1 MRSIDVYIKDET
13 EYLEYVSD
21 ILNNSEFQKL
31 ESYVHHNSNRLQHSL
46 NVSFYSYKI
55 SKLFNLDSKK
65 VARASLLHDFFLI
78 DNLSV
83 SKIDRFKTLF
93 LHPRKAHFNS
103 SKYYFLSDMEQNIIL
118 SHMFPIGLDFPR
130 YKESLLVDLVD
141 DYVAI
146 YEAVYAKR
154 NEISA
159 ALTYLFIFIVNFS
172 FRRWGI
178 W

>member
-21 ILNNSEFQKL
+21 ILNNPEFKKM
-31 ESYVHHNSNRLQHSL
+31 ENYVHHNSNRLQHSL

-55 SKLFNLDSKK
+55 AKFFNLDSKK

-83 SKIDRFKTLF
+83 SKKERFTTLF
-93 LHPRKAHFNS
+93 SHPKKALDNS
-103 SKYYFLSDMEQNIIL
+103 LKYYYLSDMEQNIIV
-118 SHMFPIGLDFPR
+118 SHMFPIGINFPR

-141 DYVAI
+141 DYIAV
-146 YEAVYAKR
+146 YEAIYAKR
-154 NEISA
+154 NELSA
-159 ALTYLFIFIVNFS
+159 ALTYLFIFIFNF
-172 FRRWGI
+172 RG
-178 W
+178 